1 MGLPIW
7 LSRKESTCNAGDVGS
22 TPLSGRSPGEGNVN
36 PLQYSCLRNPT
47 VRGAW
52 RATVHGVSKES
63 IGHNLATKQYN
74 FHMISVLMVNQ
85 KLPNEYMERK
95 WWIGLHWKD
104 IFYDNKKES
113 CKWKKI
119 FIITNNGIIPR
130 THTHIYVCVHIYT
143 YLHISA
149 FNTIISFFV
158 GQYLFPKQKWKS
170 HMNFKHKTFH
180 RWVLNK

>member
-1 MGLPIW
+1 MTEQKRIHLQCRRCGFYP
-7 LSRKESTCNAGDVGS
+7 S
-22 TPLSGRSPGEGNVN
+22 VN

-149 FNTIISFFV
+149 FYTIISFFV